1 MKGCATTSSMENLND
16 ELLLEILWRLPCYS
30 TAVRCKAVSK
40 RWRSL
45 ISYPLFATQGFLMHR
60 ETKVEQNQSW
70 ALLLTMKMRDD
81 HLVTNIVT
89 PPHSIRKLRS
99 PVLSMDFMPFS
110 YKIVASFRDLVLCFR
125 VDPLTQVGMFVV
137 CNPLTKQ
144 WMTLPPSETHHEP
157 VLYSALVRHDE
168 GAFRVIAVHS
178 IPSIDARIRVFRN
191 YKLAVYLSETGQ
203 WKDVTLRIKYQPF
216 DKLRIHAPFAVLVY
230 KAGMV
235 CLSHNL
241 YIGAFN
247 PFDVTPSFSGTL
259 TAIPVPW
266 PAVDGKL
273 LESNGKL
280 VAVKRDIDLRFK
292 LDENLAEPL
301 RGWMTCELGLNP
313 ENDEQTNEWEKVS
326 VMSGGIRLIG
336 SISAP
341 RGVGVGY
348 HHAVVAVH
356 PNKAHL
362 LYFLIKG
369 TNQLLLCD
377 TKSQTLELVMR
388 LPAYDEFVACHRLE
402 LPCWPTPI
410 IPQNH

>member
-1 MKGCATTSSMENLND
+1 MENLND
-16 ELLLEILWRLPCYS
+16 ELLLQILWRLPCYS

-40 RWRSL
+40 CWRSL
-45 ISYPLFATQGFLMHR
+45 ISDPFFATQGFLMHR

-81 HLVTNIVT
+81 QLVTNIVT

-99 PVLSMDFMPFS
+99 PILSMDFLPFS
-110 YKIVASFRDLVLCFR
+110 SKIVASFRDLVLCFR
-125 VDPLTQVGMFVV
+125 VDPLTQVGRFIV

-144 WMTLPPSETHHEP
+144 WTALPPSKRHREP
-157 VLYSALVRHDE
+157 VLYSALVRQDE

-178 IPSIDARIRVFRN
+178 IPSIHDRISAFRN
-191 YKLAVYLSETGQ
+191 YKLSIYLSETGQ
-203 WKDVTLRIKYQPF
+203 WKDVTLTIQYQPF
-216 DKLRIHAPFAVLVY
+216 ERTRVFAFFTVLVY

-235 CLSHNL
+235 CLNHDL

-259 TAIPVPW
+259 TAIPLPW
-266 PAVDGKL
+266 PTVDGKV

-280 VAVKRDIDLRFK
+280 VAVRRDIDLRFK
-292 LDENLAEPL
+292 LAENLTEPL
-301 RGWMTCELGLNP
+301 NGWPTSELGLNP
-313 ENDEQTNEWEKVS
+313 ENDEQTPQWEKVS
-326 VMSGGIRLIG
+326 VISGDIRLKG

-341 RGVGVGY
+341 RGVGVG
-348 HHAVVAVH
+348 HHHKVVAVH

-362 LYFLIKG
+362 LYFLIEG
-369 TNQLLLCD
+369 TNQLLLCN
-377 TKSQTLELVMR
+377 TKSQTLEPVMS
-388 LPAYDEFVACHRLE
+388 LPAYDKFVACNKLE